1 MLDSLA
7 PVKPIADPFA
17 LVVKDLANTKS
28 YAIDNILRTDYKKL
42 EATSLYNLEL
52 KGKNFRAAILFL
64 LAKTL
69 YYNSSRVSVP
79 FEESE
84 LYEKVTCL
92 AASIEIAHNSSLL

>member
-1 MLDSLA
+1 ML
-7 PVKPIADPFA
+7 VKQD
-17 LVVKDLANTKS
+17 LVNTKA
-28 YAIDNILRTDYKKL
+28 YAIDNILRTEYKKL
-42 EATSLYNLEL
+42 EETSLYNLEL

-69 YYNSSRVSVP
+69 YYNEATSHIP
-79 FEESE
+79 FEQSE